1 MKHNWRTNI
10 LILFA
15 IVFIDASADCIA
27 SDRVSYSV
35 GVGGGTTSAIANAIT
50 ESMWTPASRLS
61 FNHPN
66 IVVSPNT
73 IESIKLF
80 CSDGIGTLDMLVT
93 VTPINMD
100 MGLCIK
106 HEIGEVFQARLGFY
120 TIVLAQ
126 KRTDETLQ
134 LTTNQ
139 IYRAF
144 AEKIPVR
151 EIGHYDFKVNNSV
164 NWSDVDTELPS
175 QKIGLI
181 ASSVGSGSYVLFKNE
196 AMIDGCRS
204 EDAIK
209 AIYDPTDRELQCTTI
224 DSEKINQKTDDDDEK
239 VRALMISPPGTL
251 LVVSR
256 PVIEQYRSLLKVI
269 KINGFLPDSYNITN
283 EDYTLTVPIY
293 LYLKKKSITGG
304 SERAGSII
312 NWFKRAL
319 DEKTIGTD
327 GLLENA
333 GLEVL
338 PLSIRYAQRLTF
350 PY

>member
-1 MKHNWRTNI
+1 MKHNLLVNI
-10 LILFA
+10 LILFV
-15 IVFIDASADCIA
+15 IICFNASVASFA
-27 SDRVSYSV
+27 SDRFSYSV
-35 GVGGGTTSAIANAIT
+35 GVGGSTTSAVANAIS
-50 ESMWTPASRLS
+50 ESMATTSSKVS
-61 FNHPN
+61 FNRPN

-73 IESIKLF
+73 IDSIKLF
-80 CSDGIGTLDMLVT
+80 CSDGTGTLDILMT
-93 VTPINMD
+93 VTPISLD
-100 MGLCIK
+100 RGLCLK
-106 HEIGEVFQARLGFY
+106 HEIGEVYQARLGFY
-120 TIVLAQ
+120 TVVLAQ

-144 AEKIPVR
+144 AEKVPT
-151 EIGHYDFKVNNSV
+151 GKFGNYDFKANESV
-164 NWSDVDTELPS
+164 NWNDVDPELPP

-181 ASSVGSGSYVLFKNE
+181 ASSVGSGSYVLFQNE

-204 EDAIK
+204 EDALK
-209 AIYDPTDRELQCTTI
+209 AIYDSTDRELKCTTI
-224 DSEKINQKTDDDDEK
+224 DPKKINQKTDDDDEK

-256 PVIEQYRSLLKVI
+256 PVIEQYRSSLKVI
-269 KINGFLPDSYNITN
+269 KINGFLPNSYNITN

-293 LYLKKKSITGG
+293 LYLKKKSITDG
-304 SERAGSII
+304 SERAASII

-319 DEKTIGTD
+319 DEKTIGKD
-327 GLLENA
+327 GVLEHT
-333 GLEVL
+333 GLVIL